1 MIPLVF
7 YFPLRYIELMNE
19 EFEVKFLNISPKEI
33 EAKLIELGAKKAFD
47 SLFMIV
53 IFDYPDLRLHEK
65 GAWVR
70 VRDEEIK
77 CVMTF
82 KQRLGIDG
90 NDGKKNDSGMEE
102 YEIEVSDFETACKI
116 LKKIGLTEKF
126 IEEKKRTRYFLD
138 NVEIDI
144 DTCPGLD
151 PYLEIEGKS
160 WDSVET
166 TIKKLGLDPKDKKI
180 FSTYQIYKLAGI
192 DMLKY
197 KEFSF
202 KNGLVRR

>member
-1 MIPLVF
+1 
-7 YFPLRYIELMNE
+7 MNE

-33 EAKLIELGAKKAFD
+33 EAKLVKLGAKKVFN

-53 IFDYPDLRLHEK
+53 IFDYPDLRLHKK

-70 VRDEEIK
+70 VRDEETR

-90 NDGKKNDSGMEE
+90 DGGKKNDKGMEE
-102 YEIEVSDFETACKI
+102 YEIEVSDFQTACKI

-126 IEEKKRTRYFLD
+126 VEEKKRTRYFLN
-138 NVEIDI
+138 NVEVDI
-144 DTCPGLD
+144 DVCPGLD

-160 WDSVET
+160 WSSVD
-166 TIKKLGLDPKDKKI
+166 TIINKLGLNPNDKKI

-202 KNGLVRR
+202 KRGMVKR